1 MSQELPTSLEAPADQ
16 QALVIPEP
24 ANPRRPPGESL
35 THSGMSIGRFVGMH
49 VMGAIFPVTAGLM
62 LYGWRALATMAI
74 VCASSGVATFIW
86 RHIGARGPQLR
97 YSHALWLSVLLS
109 LMLPPHLVTD
119 AHLFDQR
126 YIATWPIL
134 PAAGF
139 ALVILTWTLGGL
151 GSGRVHPVV
160 ITYLLLC
167 ALFGNLI
174 VPHVTLQRHELFVG
188 DVLKAGP
195 PNVYLEQQQPWIS
208 AQPITGQDA
217 VRVDPAS
224 QRLIFFTTGNELP
237 ERAWL
242 SLESLLRDRMPP
254 LEDLIIGG
262 HPGPI
267 GTSSGIAII
276 IGGLFLLYRGLI
288 DYRIPLLIFAAAF
301 ICLLILPIPVVIT
314 ENAKEWRWIAM
325 RETGVGWPLAVTF
338 ANYEIM
344 ASPLLFM
351 AFFLATAAAVRP
363 MTRRARTIFALLVGA
378 LSAICQLYASVSF
391 GPYLALLFVSL
402 LTPTFD
408 KWFHPRTLV

>member
-1 MSQELPTSLEAPADQ
+1 MSQEIPTSLEAPTDEAVVL
-16 QALVIPEP
+16 APPV
-24 ANPRRPPGESL
+24 NPRRPPSESL
-35 THSGMSIGRFVGMH
+35 THSGMSIGRFIGMH

-62 LYGWRALATMAI
+62 LYGWRALASMAI
-74 VCASSGVATFIW
+74 VCASSGFAAFVW
-86 RHIGARGPQLR
+86 RHIGMRGPQIR
-97 YSHALWLSVLLS
+97 YSHAFWLAVLLS
-109 LMLPPHLVTD
+109 LMLPPHLLTD
-119 AHLFDQR
+119 AHLFDQH
-126 YIATWPIL
+126 YIVTWPIL
-134 PAAGF
+134 PAAGI

-160 ITYLLLC
+160 VTYLVIC
-167 ALFGNLI
+167 ALFGNVI
-174 VPHVTLQRHELFVG
+174 VPHMTLQRHELFVG
-188 DVLKAGP
+188 DLLKAGP
-195 PNVYLEQQQPWIS
+195 PDVKSDTRQPWIS
-208 AQPITGQDA
+208 AQPVMGQDA
-217 VRVDPAS
+217 IRAEPAS
-224 QRLIFFTTGNELP
+224 QLLIFFTTGNEKP

-288 DYRIPLLIFAAAF
+288 DYRIPLLIVASAL

-314 ENAKEWRWIAM
+314 ENANEWRWIAM
-325 RETGVGWPLAVTF
+325 RETGIGWPLAVTF

-391 GPYLALLFVSL
+391 GPYLALLLVSL

>member
-1 MSQELPTSLEAPADQ
+1 M
-16 QALVIPEP
+16 
-24 ANPRRPPGESL
+24 
-35 THSGMSIGRFVGMH
+35 
-49 VMGAIFPVTAGLM
+49 
-62 LYGWRALATMAI
+62 
-74 VCASSGVATFIW
+74 
-86 RHIGARGPQLR
+86 
-97 YSHALWLSVLLS
+97 
-109 LMLPPHLVTD
+109 
-119 AHLFDQR
+119 
-126 YIATWPIL
+126 
-134 PAAGF
+134 
-139 ALVILTWTLGGL
+139 
-151 GSGRVHPVV
+151 
-160 ITYLLLC
+160 
-167 ALFGNLI
+167 
-174 VPHVTLQRHELFVG
+174 TLQRHELFVG
-188 DVLKAGP
+188 DLLKAGP
-195 PNVYLEQQQPWIS
+195 PDVKSDTRQPWIS
-208 AQPITGQDA
+208 AQPVMGQDA
-217 VRVDPAS
+217 IRAEPAS
-224 QRLIFFTTGNELP
+224 QLLIFFTTGNEKP

-288 DYRIPLLIFAAAF
+288 DYRIPLLIVASAL

-314 ENAKEWRWIAM
+314 ENANEWRWIAM
-325 RETGVGWPLAVTF
+325 RETGIGWPLAVTF

-391 GPYLALLFVSL
+391 GPYLALLLVSL

-408 KWFHPRTLV
+408 KWFHPRTLVLRAGIPLGALQRTGYSIRTVGNNRCAEAHPTRRELPHSNRTLYSRVARPRNSTLNRIWSAASFARSPCCFQRSSCDVPDFVGETPSSSVNPAIALPSALCNSARTEAPGSSSPLALMSNRFPRNDATTTGCVTNSPLS

>member
-1 MSQELPTSLEAPADQ
+1 MSQEIPTSLEAPADE
-16 QALVIPEP
+16 AIILAPPV
-24 ANPRRPPGESL
+24 NPRRPPSESL

-62 LYGWRALATMAI
+62 LYGWRAMGSMAI
-74 VCASSGVATFIW
+74 VCLSAGFAAFIW
-86 RHIGARGPQLR
+86 RHIGMRGPQVR
-97 YSHALWLSVLLS
+97 YGHALWLAVLLS
-109 LMLPPHLVTD
+109 LMLPPHLLTD
-119 AHLFDQR
+119 AHLFDQK
-126 YIATWPIL
+126 YIVTWPIL
-134 PAAGF
+134 PAAGI
-139 ALVILTWTLGGL
+139 ALVILIWTLGGL

-160 ITYLLLC
+160 VTYLMIC

-174 VPHVTLQRHELFVG
+174 VPHMTLQRHQLFVG

-195 PNVYLEQQQPWIS
+195 PNVMSESRQPWIN
-208 AQPITGQDA
+208 AQPIIGQDA
-217 VRVDPAS
+217 IRAEPAS

-288 DYRIPLLIFAAAF
+288 DYRIPLLIVLSAF

-314 ENAKEWRWIAM
+314 ENAKEWRWLAE
-325 RETGVGWPLAVTF
+325 RETGVGWPLAITF